1 MLESSANAE
10 HRTVSSDQRL
20 VSARFPRS
28 SQYHPDWVLAN
39 ASGGA
44 NSLWLAEWL
53 STALDLR
60 PGMRVL
66 DLGCGRA
73 SSSIFL
79 RREFGVQVWA
89 TDLWFNAS
97 ENMQR
102 IRDAGVEDGVF
113 PLHADAR
120 SLPFP
125 QEFFDAIVCLDS
137 FYYFGTDDLY
147 LNYLAQFVK
156 PGGQVGIAGAGLVQE
171 IDGPLPDHLRE
182 WWTQDCWAFHSPA
195 WLRRHWERTGIMDVV
210 VADNMTDGWQVWL
223 DWHHAV
229 APDNAVEI
237 KAIEADRGRYL
248 GYVRVV
254 GRRQGAAKLEE
265 YCWPDTMR
273 SLPAQ
278 VHEEATTAERRI
290 GRRGGAAFLY
300 RIGSRGGPFMT
311 RVQVTAAVLAL
322 VFFGL
327 TAGPARAQAPRT
339 SSQEGQDILNYPLTL
354 ARANQLISAVE
365 AMTKYLVSRPDFQDR
380 LINSMKMTA
389 AERRAQ
395 LETDPKAMAIL
406 KANGL
411 TAHDYLV
418 GVPSLRMA
426 LMAAQGPADA
436 PNLAV
441 SPANLAFAKANVAQL
456 KPRMDAADGIKR
468 K

>member
-1 MLESSANAE
+1 V
-10 HRTVSSDQRL
+10 TSDQRL

-28 SQYHPDWVLAN
+28 SQYHPDWVLAH

-53 STALDLR
+53 STALVLR

-89 TDLWFNAS
+89 TDLWFNVS
-97 ENMQR
+97 ENLQR

-120 SLPFP
+120 SLPFA
-125 QEFFDAIVCLDS
+125 QEFFDAIVCVDS

-156 PGGQVGIAGAGLVQE
+156 PGGQVGIAGAGLVRE
-171 IDGPLPDHLRE
+171 MDGPLPDHLRE
-182 WWTQDCWAFHSPA
+182 WWTQDCWSFHSPA

-210 VADNMTDGWQVWL
+210 VADNMPDGWQVWL
-223 DWHHAV
+223 DWHRAV

-237 KAIEADRGRYL
+237 KAIEADHGRYI

-254 GRRQGAAKLEE
+254 GRRQGGVKLEE

-278 VHEEATTAERRI
+278 YTKK
-290 GRRGGAAFLY
+290 
-300 RIGSRGGPFMT
+300 
-311 RVQVTAAVLAL
+311 
-322 VFFGL
+322 
-327 TAGPARAQAPRT
+327 
-339 SSQEGQDILNYPLTL
+339 PL
-354 ARANQLISAVE
+354 
-365 AMTKYLVSRPDFQDR
+365 
-380 LINSMKMTA
+380 
-389 AERRAQ
+389 
-395 LETDPKAMAIL
+395 
-406 KANGL
+406 
-411 TAHDYLV
+411 
-418 GVPSLRMA
+418 LRS
-426 LMAAQGPADA
+426 GE
-436 PNLAV
+436 
-441 SPANLAFAKANVAQL
+441 
-456 KPRMDAADGIKR
+456 
-468 K
+468 